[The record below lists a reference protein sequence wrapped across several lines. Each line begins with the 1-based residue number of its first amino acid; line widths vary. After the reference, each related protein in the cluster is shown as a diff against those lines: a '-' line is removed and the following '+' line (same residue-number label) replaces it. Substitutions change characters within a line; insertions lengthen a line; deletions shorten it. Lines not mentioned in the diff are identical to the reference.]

1 MALLTLDEAKRQLDI
16 ETSADD
22 TELQVYVAALTDV
35 IERHIGPVV
44 YRAVTETIEGRG
56 CTMCLSSIP
65 ATALVSVTPLG
76 ASDALDVSD
85 LDLDPATGV
94 VRYLNGSFSGAIW
107 RVVYTAGRIPEDG
120 DVPPTIKLAAAILL
134 QHLWRTQYG
143 SARGQ
148 GGADDYSVSEPI
160 PGFGYAV
167 PNRVLQLL
175 EPFKLPPGVA

>member
-16 ETSADD
+16 ETASEDV
-22 TELQVYVAALTDV
+22 ELQAYVDALTDT

-44 YRAVTETIEGRG
+44 YRNVTETIEGRG
-56 CTMCLSSIP
+56 PSLCLSSIP
-65 ATALVSVTPLG
+65 AVELVSVTALG
-76 ASDALDVSD
+76 GSALDVAG

-94 VRYLNGSFSGAIW
+94 VRYLEGSFCGSLW
-107 RVVYTAGRIPEDG
+107 RVVYRAGRIAENG
-120 DVPPTIKLAAAILL
+120 AVPATIKLAAAMLL

-148 GGADDYSVSEPI
+148 GTADDFNVTEPI